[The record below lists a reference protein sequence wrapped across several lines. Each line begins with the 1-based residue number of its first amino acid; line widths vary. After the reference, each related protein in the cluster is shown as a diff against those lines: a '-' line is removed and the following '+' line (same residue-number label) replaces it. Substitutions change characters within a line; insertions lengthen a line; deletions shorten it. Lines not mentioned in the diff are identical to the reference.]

1 MALAENA
8 LAAVGVSVQFG
19 TVRGTTDRS
28 IFGREIFR
36 LFASDSEMN

>member
-28 IFGREIFR
+28 IFVSGNF
-36 LFASDSEMN
+36 SDYLHLILK